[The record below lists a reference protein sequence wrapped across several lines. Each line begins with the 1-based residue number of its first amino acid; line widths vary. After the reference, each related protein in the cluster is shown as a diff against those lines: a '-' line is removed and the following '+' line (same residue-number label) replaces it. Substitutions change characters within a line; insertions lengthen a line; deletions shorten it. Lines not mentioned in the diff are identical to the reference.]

1 MTGPITAGDTSI
13 PKTRQPQAGLQP
25 RDAGQR
31 LGGLGWP
38 RAGKD
43 RPNAG
48 RRLAGFLPGCGVHGG
63 AQGAPREAASRTLT
77 WDLRAAESAA
87 ASCVWGSPATAGD
100 ATNPSAPLPPCT
112 PGHRADGRPPAGGVY
127 RQDRHLLGRER
138 RQLRHQ
144 RGLGASQVQLQAV
157 PGNPAHA
164 AAPRPSPIPLPSVH
178 PCCRPAE
185 RPGCGP
191 AVPHASWAG
200 RVWWCLPA
208 ITVSDPGLTCTP
220 QRGWPGWGSGGWR
233 PSCTFATVGRVSAGP
248 CVRLWWP
255 QTRQL
260 CARGTWCGAVRA
272 GGWRSAGWGAE
283 RPRGC
288 PSGGQ
293 VGGRPPPAPLR
304 TPHLE
309 ASLSV
314 QPGHLSARRGLGSW
328 GPGGCW

>member
-63 AQGAPREAASRTLT
+63 AQGAPREAASRTPT

-157 PGNPAHA
+157 PGNPAPA
-164 AAPRPSPIPLPSVH
+164 AAPAPPPGNPAPHPPPLRAPWLSS
-178 PCCRPAE
+178 CREA
-185 RPGCGP
+185 
-191 AVPHASWAG
+191 W
-200 RVWWCLPA
+200 
-208 ITVSDPGLTCTP
+208 
-220 QRGWPGWGSGGWR
+220 
-233 PSCTFATVGRVSAGP
+233 
-248 CVRLWWP
+248 
-255 QTRQL
+255 
-260 CARGTWCGAVRA
+260 VRA
-272 GGWRSAGWGAE
+272 GRATCLLGRAGVVVSSCDHGLRPGADLHAAEVLARVGE
-283 RPRGC
+283 RW
-288 PSGGQ
+288 
-293 VGGRPPPAPLR
+293 
-304 TPHLE
+304 LE
-309 ASLSV
+309 AELHVCHRWPGERRSLCEALVAADQAALCSR
-314 QPGHLSARRGLGSW
+314 HLVWSRQGRRVEVSWVGS
-328 GPGGCW
+328 